1 MLFCSSLKI
10 YFVSPLD
17 PCLEISTGGPCFC
30 LPVEI
35 EVIFSCGDQSWKL
48 TFRDESD
55 ATVCGIQKGHMNLL
69 SAPTKKTRRFWKS
82 FFVAVLLAHN

>member
-1 MLFCSSLKI
+1 VCPLFRMLFCSSLKI

-55 ATVCGIQKGHMNLL
+55 ATVCENQTLL
-69 SAPTKKTRRFWKS
+69 EIIFCSSAFS
-82 FFVAVLLAHN
+82 A